1 MSIIN
6 LNQSTPV
13 NHFAAAFIRNKLQI
27 LKSPESETLLVELW
41 GATSDIV

>member
-13 NHFAAAFIRNKLQI
+13 NHFAAAFIQNKLQI
-27 LKSPESETLLVELW
+27 LKIPESGSLLVELW
-41 GATSDIV
+41 GANSDIA